1 MNGCLAPVVR
11 SNVIINVG
19 PVFSSFGRGIG
30 WSEDGPMPVV
40 KARFILTGRGSECDW
55 AGFVVGEG
63 GTAGLLGDFEERVLI
78 STGVE
83 ETGTCG
89 SVLLVFVIS

>member
-1 MNGCLAPVVR
+1 MNGCLAPVVK

-19 PVFSSFGRGIG
+19 PVLSSFGRGIG
-30 WSEDGPMPVV
+30 WSEDGPMAVA
-40 KARFILTGRGSECDW
+40 KARFVLTGRGSECDW
-55 AGFVVGEG
+55 AGFVVGKG
-63 GTAGLLGDFEERVLI
+63 GTAGLLGGFEERVLI

-89 SVLLVFVIS
+89 SVLPAFVIS

>member
-19 PVFSSFGRGIG
+19 PVLSSFGRGIG
-30 WSEDGPMPVV
+30 WSEDGPMAVE
-40 KARFILTGRGSECDW
+40 KARFILTSRGSECDW
-55 AGFVVGEG
+55 AGFVAGKG
-63 GTAGLLGDFEERVLI
+63 GTAGLLDDLEERVLI

-83 ETGTCG
+83 ETGSCE
-89 SVLLVFVIS
+89 SALLVFVIS

>member
-1 MNGCLAPVVR
+1 LNGCLAPVVK

-19 PVFSSFGRGIG
+19 PVLSSFGKGIG
-30 WSEDGPMPVV
+30 WSEDGPMAVV
-40 KARFILTGRGSECDW
+40 KARFVLTDRGSECDW
-55 AGFVVGEG
+55 AGFVVGKG
-63 GTAGLLGDFEERVLI
+63 GTAGLLGDFEERVVI

-89 SVLLVFVIS
+89 FS

>member
-1 MNGCLAPVVR
+1 MAV
-11 SNVIINVG
+11 
-19 PVFSSFGRGIG
+19 
-30 WSEDGPMPVV
+30 E

-55 AGFVVGEG
+55 AGFVVGKG
-63 GTAGLLGDFEERVLI
+63 GTAGLLGAFEERALI

-83 ETGTCG
+83 ETGTCA

>member
-19 PVFSSFGRGIG
+19 PVLSSFGRGIG
-30 WSEDGPMPVV
+30 WSEDGPMAVE
-40 KARFILTGRGSECDW
+40 KTRFILVGRGSEYDW
-55 AGFVVGEG
+55 AGFVVGKG
-63 GTAGLLGDFEERVLI
+63 SIVGLLDEFEERVLI

-83 ETGTCG
+83 ETGSCE

>member
-1 MNGCLAPVVR
+1 LNGCLAPVVK

-19 PVFSSFGRGIG
+19 PMLSSFGMGIG
-30 WSEDGPMPVV
+30 WSEDGPMAVA

-55 AGFVVGEG
+55 AGFVVGKG
-63 GTAGLLGDFEERVLI
+63 GTAGDFEERVLI

-89 SVLLVFVIS
+89 SVLLVFVTS

>member
-1 MNGCLAPVVR
+1 MNGCLAPVVK

-19 PVFSSFGRGIG
+19 PVLSSFGRGIG
-30 WSEDGPMPVV
+30 WSEDGPMAVE

-55 AGFVVGEG
+55 AGFVVGKG

-83 ETGTCG
+83 ETGTCA